1 MVNKSVTMKNEL
13 KTNEIPS
20 FAGASSIG
28 ISQDIGNRYAI
39 LPGDPARVELIAG
52 YLQNPRPLAVKREY
66 TSYTGELEG
75 ETVLVISTG
84 MGGPSAAI
92 CVEELNMIGVHTVI
106 RIGTCG
112 GMQLPVKSGDRI
124 IPTGAIR
131 QEGTTGQYVYPEFP
145 AVPDFGVTAA
155 LRRASLQES
164 GHTWLGIVQSKDSLY
179 GQHSPDRMPVHRE
192 LNAKYE
198 SWIRS
203 GALASEMECAAVF
216 VTAQVLGMR
225 SGAVLNVIWNKER
238 EKAGLAVEVSRD
250 MAASIR
256 TVTGAVRCLINEER
270 EAGKGVKHETNLYG
284 RVFSEKR

>member
-1 MVNKSVTMKNEL
+1 MKKEL
-13 KTNEIPS
+13 ETNGKIS
-20 FAGASSIG
+20 FAGSSSIG
-28 ISQDIGNRYAI
+28 IGEDISARYAI
-39 LPGDPARVELIAG
+39 LPGDPDRVELIAG
-52 YLQNPRPLAVKREY
+52 YLQNPKPLAVKREY
-66 TSYTGELEG
+66 TSYTGEIDG
-75 ETVLVISTG
+75 EKILVISTG
-84 MGGPSAAI
+84 MGGPSTAI

-131 QEGTTGQYVYPEFP
+131 QEGTTGQYVYP
-145 AVPDFGVTAA
+145 DFEVTAA
-155 LRRASLQES
+155 LRQASLGELGS
-164 GHTWLGIVQSKDSLY
+164 TWLGVVQSKDSLY
-179 GQHSPDRMPVHRE
+179 GQHSPDRMPVHIE

-198 SWIRS
+198 SWLRS

-238 EKAGLAVEVSRD
+238 EKAGLPVEVSRD

-256 TVTGAVRCLINEER
+256 TVIGAVRSLINEEK
-270 EAGKGVKHETNLYG
+270 KGVRRETNLYG
-284 RVFSEKR
+284 RVFSEEC

>member
-1 MVNKSVTMKNEL
+1 MKKEL
-13 KTNEIPS
+13 ETNGKIS
-20 FAGASSIG
+20 FAGSSSIG
-28 ISQDIGNRYAI
+28 IGEDIGARYAI
-39 LPGDPARVELIAG
+39 LPGDPDRVELIAG
-52 YLQNPRPLAVKREY
+52 YLQNPKPLAAKREY
-66 TSYTGELEG
+66 TSYTGEIDG
-75 ETVLVISTG
+75 EKILVISTG
-84 MGGPSAAI
+84 MGGPSTAI

-145 AVPDFGVTAA
+145 AVPDFEVTAA
-155 LRRASLQES
+155 LRQASLGES
-164 GHTWLGIVQSKDSLY
+164 GSTWLGVVQSKDSLY
-179 GQHSPDRMPVHRE
+179 GQHSPDRMPVHTE

-238 EKAGLAVEVSRD
+238 EKAGLPVEVSRD

-256 TVTGAVRCLINEER
+256 TVIGAVRSLINEEK
-270 EAGKGVKHETNLYG
+270 KGVRRETNLYG
-284 RVFSEKR
+284 RVFSEEC